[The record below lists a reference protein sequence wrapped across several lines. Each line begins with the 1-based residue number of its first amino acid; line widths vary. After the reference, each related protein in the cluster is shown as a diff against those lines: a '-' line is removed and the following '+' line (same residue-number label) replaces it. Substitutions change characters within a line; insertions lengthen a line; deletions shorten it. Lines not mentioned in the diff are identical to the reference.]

1 MGFVVYILCALTSL
15 GCTVLLIGRYRK
27 SRVDLLFWSAV
38 AFLLLTVTNILL
50 VVDLVLLGPGVDLI
64 LFRNG
69 ATLLG
74 VMVLLYGLIRNNT

>member
-1 MGFVVYILCALTSL
+1 MGPIVYILCALTSL

-27 SRVDLLFWSAV
+27 SRVDLLFWSAL
-38 AFLLLTVTNILL
+38 AFLLLTVTNTLL
-50 VVDLVLLGPGVDLI
+50 FVDLVILGPEFDLG

-74 VMVLLYGLIRNNT
+74 VIILLYGLIRNST